1 MSETAPRLLSVE
13 GWILTTYGAGAPSL
27 KTVRRWI
34 RGGYIYPAPEK
45 HGRAYYVRADARYV
59 DPANPPADLK
69 PTGRACA
76 LVVKAGFVAPQDHRS
91 ARIRPRRA

>member
-13 GWILTTYGAGAPSL
+13 AWIEATYGAGAPSI

-34 RGGYIYPAPEK
+34 RGGYIVPAPEK
-45 HGRAYYVRADARYV
+45 HGRAYYMRSDARYI

-69 PTGRACA
+69 PSGRAYP
-76 LVVKAGFVAPQDHRS
+76 LLVKAGFIQTASRS
-91 ARIRPRRA
+91 SEPRSKRRR